1 MSNWHWVLQLRRDRL
16 CRLETTASEESNDRF
31 LRFLV
36 FVYEG
41 RLSNQQIDELK
52 KRRVFY
58 SKNHGQVSATEL
70 HFPNEDISKL
80 GLPML
85 ARNCIIFLQGAVDPP
100 GSFAVERFIEILGIQ
115 KYPSLNKII
124 ELAASNEREIQRP
137 ALQYLLSNLETLYDA
152 YKPDDFANIA
162 FIPTKSGS
170 LARPNEVTQGVI
182 PDARSR

>member
-1 MSNWHWVLQLRRDRL
+1 MSNWHWVPQLRRDRL
-16 CRLETTASEESNDRF
+16 CRLETAASEESNDRF

-36 FVYEG
+36 FVCGG
-41 RLSNQQIDELK
+41 RLSNQQVDELK

-58 SKNHGQVSATEL
+58 SKNHGRVSATEM

-85 ARNCIIFLQGAVDPP
+85 ARNCIISLQGTVDLP
-100 GSFAVERFIEILGIQ
+100 GSFSVEQFIESLGIQ
-115 KYPSLNKII
+115 RYPTLNKII
-124 ELAASNEREIQRP
+124 ELAASGEREVQRS
-137 ALQYLLSNLETLYDA
+137 ALQYLLLNLETLYDA

-170 LARPNEVTQGVI
+170 LARPNEVTQGVV